1 MCDPLTIAATTMAA
15 GTLYS
20 AYGQYQTGKY
30 NAAVAE
36 TNAELAELSAQDAE
50 KRGTAEAARY
60 RTNIR
65 SLQGRQRAAIGGAN
79 IERSGSALD
88 ILTDTA
94 ATAELDMATI
104 RSNAAREAF
113 GFRTQGLNYRAQ
125 GQLDRFAG
133 RTQAIGTIL
142 GGSSR
147 TASMFMGG

>member
-1 MCDPLTIAATTMAA
+1 MCDPLTIAATTLAA
-15 GTLYS
+15 GTAYS
-20 AYGQYQTGKY
+20 AYGQYQAGKY

-50 KRGTAEAARY
+50 RRGTAEAARY
-60 RTNIR
+60 RMNIR
-65 SLQGRQRAAIGGAN
+65 SLQGRQRAAIGSAG

-94 ATAELDMATI
+94 AIGELDLATI

-125 GQLDRFAG
+125 GRLDRFAG
-133 RTQAIGTIL
+133 RTGAIGTIL
-142 GGSSR
+142 GGASR
-147 TASMFMGG
+147 AAGLYT